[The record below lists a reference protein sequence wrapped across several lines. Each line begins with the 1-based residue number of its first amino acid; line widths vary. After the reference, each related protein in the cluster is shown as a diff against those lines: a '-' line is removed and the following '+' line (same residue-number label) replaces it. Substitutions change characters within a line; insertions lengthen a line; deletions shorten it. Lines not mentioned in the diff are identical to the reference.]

1 MRRIFAIIIC
11 AALALTLA
19 ACSCNGA
26 SGGKGKTVISQ
37 IQDSSEIENIK
48 SGKAII
54 HGRVSGNAAPEGWAL
69 RTDEGGDYITYIQ
82 MTEAYET
89 APDECPYVQIGCDD
103 LSAEDLLNSV
113 ITLKDAKGETYAT
126 DSVTIGENLF
136 LGIFCDSGENSL
148 FGSVNGSTM
157 IINYKGVDID
167 DETVQSII
175 GGIEIAPEN

>member
-11 AALALTLA
+11 AAFALTLA

-26 SGGKGKTVISQ
+26 SGSNGKTIISQ
-37 IQDSSEIENIK
+37 VQDSNEIESIK
-48 SGKAII
+48 SVI
-54 HGRVSGNAAPEGWAL
+54 HGRVSGNAAPEGWAIK
-69 RTDEGGDYITYIQ
+69 TDEGGDYITYIQ

-89 APDECPYVQIGCDD
+89 APDECPYVQIGCDA

-113 ITLKDAKGETYAT
+113 ITLKDTKGETYAT

-157 IINYKGVDID
+157 VINYKGIDID
-167 DETVQSII
+167 DETVKSII